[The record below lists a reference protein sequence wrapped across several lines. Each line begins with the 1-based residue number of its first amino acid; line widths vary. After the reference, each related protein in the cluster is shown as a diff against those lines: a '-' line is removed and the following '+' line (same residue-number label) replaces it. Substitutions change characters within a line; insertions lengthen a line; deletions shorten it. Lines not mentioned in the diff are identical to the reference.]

1 MNKYAKVSE
10 TDMKRDQYG
19 MSVKCRD
26 DIIDCRK
33 PRILKAVSTPL
44 EKESSAPSCT
54 SRLISKM
61 HHILCPSSWKASQA
75 CAQNAKAANN
85 AIDPQCCSRSFLK
98 QPQENFEQEEGPVSS
113 TSKQFAI
120 KKTQQDM
127 ARTSAFQRSAI
138 GPARGMMLNDSS
150 TEYIA
155 SAAKSIDSEAAK
167 REAQCIVFYGDEDS
181 DYTRGPI
188 RIITASD
195 GVDDNCAVLLLNRRF
210 SDSIKAAISARRELV
225 KFIQTSQE
233 QDKVAEESRRMVR
246 ETIERYRLRIVS
258 LEAEATNTNMRKSTA
273 HALEREMR
281 EIHAKIDELEKA
293 LYADAREQSIREN
306 SLQLRYKDCF
316 KAYEVAHQFLEAA
329 FVDARLLSPLP
340 NTIRGPFPR
349 NLDSDDCHHQN
360 EKISWARRA
369 PGDGLANQRHEEEV
383 AARQYNSEKYAHEET
398 QQPVITEGTSSTPK
412 GRASSHHISETA
424 ELQEASTASHL
435 RRAYV
440 SAKHR
445 LDRAQREFDV
455 RDETRA
461 HEQYWN
467 DRDMRRSGGTE
478 GISQEEFDLLW
489 VEHNSKLTR
498 KLINAEEALK
508 TALVAAIKGGCQF
521 DDLAVSSVDEDD
533 DNEGYPPS
541 PEAVWKANAPN
552 EMIEGWRMS
561 LADDSDF
568 PHSSAASAELDSR
581 DGDEADL
588 RGSFSVVADPPRQ
601 EKIKQWEKAC
611 TAVGKRPVT

>member
-10 TDMKRDQYG
+10 IDMKTDQYG
-19 MSVKCRD
+19 MSDKFQYGTV
-26 DIIDCRK
+26 DCRK
-33 PRILKAVSTPL
+33 PRNLKTASTPI
-44 EKESSAPSCT
+44 EKESSASSCI
-54 SRLISKM
+54 SRLMPKK
-61 HHILCPSSWKASQA
+61 HHILCPTFWKEDQA
-75 CAQNAKAANN
+75 GVQKPKAAND
-85 AIDPQCCSRSFLK
+85 APGREYHSRSASK
-98 QPQENFEQEEGPVSS
+98 RPQEKFQREERAVS
-113 TSKQFAI
+113 TTLTQPAI
-120 KKTQQDM
+120 KKIQEDIDT
-127 ARTSAFQRSAI
+127 TSAFQRSAT
-138 GPARGMMLNDSS
+138 GPARGLPLTVPSK
-150 TEYIA
+150 ECIA
-155 SAAKSIDSEAAK
+155 TAAKSIDSEAAK

-195 GVDDNCAVLLLNRRF
+195 GVDDNCAVLLLNRHF
-210 SDSIKAAISARRELV
+210 SDSIKASISARRELV
-225 KFIQTSQE
+225 KFIQTSHE
-233 QDKVAEESRRMVR
+233 QDKVAEESRRKVR
-246 ETIERYRLRIVS
+246 EKIERYHLRIVT
-258 LEAEATNTNMRKSTA
+258 LEAEATNTNMEKPVA

-281 EIHAKIDELEKA
+281 EIHAKIDELEKT

-316 KAYEVAHQFLEAA
+316 KAHEVAHQFLEAA

-340 NTIRGPFPR
+340 NTLRGPVPH
-349 NLDSDDCHHQN
+349 NLDSDDCHQQN
-360 EKISWARRA
+360 EKIGWARRA
-369 PGDGLANQRHEEEV
+369 PGDGLAKQRHDDEV

-398 QQPVITEGTSSTPK
+398 QQPVITEGTSSTPE
-412 GRASSHHISETA
+412 GRTSSHHNSETA
-424 ELQEASTASHL
+424 ELQESSTASHL

-498 KLINAEEALK
+498 KLINAEEDFK
-508 TALVAAIKGGCQF
+508 TALVAAIKGGCQL

-533 DNEGYPPS
+533 DNEVYPPS
-541 PEAVWKANAPN
+541 PEAIWKANAPN
-552 EMIEGWRMS
+552 EMIQGWRMS

-588 RGSFSVVADPPRQ
+588 RSSFSVVADPPRQ